1 MKNVKSVQAVSYA
14 AADAII
20 AGYRKDPACK
30 PLTDDL
36 TGWTL
41 GKEIHRD
48 DVGGAGVWRVEKWY
62 TRAGS
67 PNDKTVLL
75 IGSGGEHTAWH
86 TPTEQGYKPGADR
99 LLLTCAESLYY
110 LQALDRLQSTDPKAW
125 F

>member
-48 DVGGAGVWRVEKWY
+48 DVGGTLAPAVR
-62 TRAGS
+62 
-67 PNDKTVLL
+67 L
-75 IGSGGEHTAWH
+75 IK
-86 TPTEQGYKPGADR
+86 Q
-99 LLLTCAESLYY
+99 C
-110 LQALDRLQSTDPKAW
+110 

>member
-20 AGYRKDPACK
+20 AGYRNDPACK

-48 DVGGAGVWRVEKWY
+48 DVATLVYGARKSG
-62 TRAGS
+62 TPARAIRQI
-67 PNDKTVLL
+67 K
-75 IGSGGEHTAWH
+75 
-86 TPTEQGYKPGADR
+86 R
-99 LLLTCAESLYY
+99 
-110 LQALDRLQSTDPKAW
+110 
-125 F
+125 FF